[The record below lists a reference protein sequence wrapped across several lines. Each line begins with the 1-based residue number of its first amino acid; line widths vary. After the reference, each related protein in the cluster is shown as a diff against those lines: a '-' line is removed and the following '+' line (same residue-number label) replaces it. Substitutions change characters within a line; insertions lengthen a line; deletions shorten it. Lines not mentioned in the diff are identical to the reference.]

1 MALGL
6 TPARGEWEY
15 RMLDVLSTATFKKG
29 SGVNFNS
36 AYQIREYASTD
47 SQVVGIAMQD
57 GSSART
63 GAAGRLQV
71 LVAIPSPK
79 CTAYSDLTT
88 GIAQSAMSV
97 GKHVCL
103 YKEGDYVSYASTV
116 MGQSSRFSSALVV
129 VGLID
134 SLRSRVEVAFPM
146 EAGAFYSTSSNTYAS

>member
-29 SGVNFNS
+29 AGVNFDN
-36 AYQIREYASTD
+36 AYRIREYASTD
-47 SQVVGIAMQD
+47 SQLVGIAMQD
-57 GSSART
+57 ATSART

-71 LVAIPSPK
+71 LVAIPAPK

-88 GIAQSAMSV
+88 GVTQSSMSV

-103 YKEGDYVSYASTV
+103 YKQGDYASYASTV
-116 MGQSSRFSSALVV
+116 FGQASGFSAVLEV
-129 VGLID
+129 VGLVD
-134 SLRSRVEVAFPM
+134 STRSRVEVSFPIM
-146 EAGAFYSTSSNTYAS
+146 QGAIYSGSSNTYAS